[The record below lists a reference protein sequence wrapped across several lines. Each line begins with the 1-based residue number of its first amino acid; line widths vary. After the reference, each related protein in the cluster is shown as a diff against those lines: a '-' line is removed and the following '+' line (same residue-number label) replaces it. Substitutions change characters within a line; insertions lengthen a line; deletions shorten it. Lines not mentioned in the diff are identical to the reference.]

1 EYSPQRK
8 EETEVTQSFFY
19 LSSYFIQMALTG
31 KKKKID
37 VIDKLLEA
45 CYQHNKDAL
54 FVMSLMH
61 QYEERGSLSKK
72 QLEGLLLKAKK
83 VKDIPAGLIAGVEAI
98 VLKMPTRDKTP
109 VEDTRN
115 KQQEPEGKWD
125 ELIQELLQKYPQ
137 HKRVLFLKAQLEQ
150 RKNLSVIEQK
160 EVEKFYQLLIL
171 NKK

>member
-1 EYSPQRK
+1 
-8 EETEVTQSFFY
+8 
-19 LSSYFIQMALTG
+19 MALTG

-83 VKDIPAGLIAGVEAI
+83 AQDIPAGLIAGVEAI

-109 VEDTRN
+109 VEETKNRE
-115 KQQEPEGKWD
+115 QESGEKWN
-125 ELIQELLQKYPQ
+125 ELIKQILEKYPQ
-137 HKRVLFLKAQLEQ
+137 HKRLLFLKAQLDQ
-150 RKNLSVIEQK
+150 RKNLSAVEQK
-160 EVEKFYQLLIL
+160 EIEKFYQLLIL
-171 NKK
+171 QKK

>member
-1 EYSPQRK
+1 
-8 EETEVTQSFFY
+8 
-19 LSSYFIQMALTG
+19 MALSG

-54 FVMSLMH
+54 FIMSLMH

-83 VKDIPAGLIAGVEAI
+83 VTDIPAGWIAAVEAI

-109 VEDTRN
+109 LKEVSPTNEAPD
-115 KQQEPEGKWD
+115 EKWPV
-125 ELIQELLQKYPQ
+125 LIAGILDKYPQ

-150 RKNLSVIEQK
+150 RKLLSAAEQQ
-160 EVEKFYQLLIL
+160 EIEKFHQLLIT
-171 NKK
+171 KKK